1 MSILNQ
7 PEISK
12 AYFFPQDIRCDG
24 AIEVDVGDA
33 VLRCYHH
40 IENQDGR
47 TLIHFHGNGESVGH
61 YVEDDFPELFSRH
74 MNGINVLMV
83 EYRGY
88 GGSTGEVEMASMLP
102 DGKRVME
109 QLKIDPAKTI
119 AYGRSI
125 GSLYALEL
133 VARLPNLAGLVL
145 DSGIADIK
153 ERFLARKEI
162 ADWISDWDEV
172 DSEIELHFNHRAK
185 IEGYEGK
192 VLLLHAVRDR
202 LIHLT
207 HADRLYKWAAKAEVR
222 KYTAYMQGDHN
233 SIFPVNQFSML
244 LHLEYLERELFA
256 NAEFDARKLLDV
268 PVSDHAIDRGEM
280 LDKEKLEA
288 EPKENSK
295 PHLFTKIRNFFTEK
309 SKRS

>member
-40 IENQDGR
+40 VGNQDGR
-47 TLIHFHGNGESVGH
+47 TLIHFHGNGEAVGH
-61 YVEDDFPELFSRH
+61 YTEDDFPDLFSRH

-88 GGSTGEVEMASMLP
+88 GGSTGEVEMVSMLP
-102 DGKRVME
+102 DGQRVME
-109 QLKIDPAKTI
+109 QLGIDPAKTI

-133 VARLPNLAGLVL
+133 AKRLPNLAGMVI

-153 ERFLARKEI
+153 ERFLARQDI

-172 DSEIELHFNHRAK
+172 NGEIELHFNHRAK
-185 IEGYEGK
+185 IEAFEGK
-192 VLLLHAVRDR
+192 LLLMHAVRDR
-202 LIHLT
+202 LIQLT
-207 HADRLYKWAAKAEVR
+207 HADRLYEWATKAPVR

-233 SIFPVNQFSML
+233 SIVPVNQFSML

-256 NAEFDARKLLDV
+256 NPECDSRRLVDV
-268 PVSDHAIDRGEM
+268 PLANHAIDRGEM

-288 EPKENSK
+288 VPKENSK
-295 PHLFTKIRNFFTEK
+295 PHLFTTIRNFFAEK